1 MGISSVK
8 VLEEVASF
16 DLLPNPASDQVQV
29 KFTLTEP
36 NELSLM
42 VFNAQGQMVQ
52 NNFLGRT
59 QKGAQ
64 NLTINTHQ
72 LPTGLYSVSLIN
84 ERGEIKTKRLAINR

>member
-1 MGISSVK
+1 
-8 VLEEVASF
+8 
-16 DLLPNPASDQVQV
+16 
-29 KFTLTEP
+29 
-36 NELSLM
+36 M

-59 QKGAQ
+59 QKGSQ
-64 NLTINTHQ
+64 NITINTNQ